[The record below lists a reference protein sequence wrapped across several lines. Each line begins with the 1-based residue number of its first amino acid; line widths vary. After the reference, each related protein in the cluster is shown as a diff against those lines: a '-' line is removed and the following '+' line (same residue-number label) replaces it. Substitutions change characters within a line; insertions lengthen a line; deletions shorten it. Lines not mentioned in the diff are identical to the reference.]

1 MAADG
6 LQDAER
12 FGVETHGGTL
22 ESEQGTAVVGLLGMP
37 QTVGQGDVL
46 LDISQGR
53 DVVVGTVQLIE
64 FLGLFHAPLGIA
76 LLQIDCARTA
86 YLRLV
91 VGHELRRLLYG
102 LVYLL
107 IKAFEIYGLFT
118 QIWNEYFQNTE
129 FYEFSIY
136 ANLFQI
142 FTLLSRSQSLA
153 QSKGKGGGK

>member
-53 DVVVGTVQLIE
+53 VVVVGTVQLIE
-64 FLGLFHAPLGIA
+64 VFGLFHAPLGIA

-107 IKAFEIYGLFT
+107 VKFGEGGLLGVEPGE
-118 QIWNEYFQNTE
+118 N
-129 FYEFSIY
+129 
-136 ANLFQI
+136 
-142 FTLLSRSQSLA
+142 SQQDCGYDVSHSLHDVRFA
-153 QSKGKGGGK
+153 